1 RKEKRKMTEKLK
13 KKVEEKVNVSDHKE
27 PRSKH
32 MHDKDAGDEELLS
45 EMLHKAKMTKRAA
58 EECEKLRQ
66 QAKRKED
73 SRGVNPSAEKKQKS
87 EKKKEEKKKEKEVY
101 FDSSDSDSEGLM
113 VKALPIDL
121 ILKKRVIR
129 SKIVRERWMN
139 ENGLSNVME
148 IIKRQKWEN
157 LFKRRELVH
166 IDAVKEFYAKM
177 TVTHLKK
184 KNVVKSKV
192 RGVDSE
198 FDHEKLATIL
208 GVPGKNG
215 ICEYIKEVWEESKY
229 TKPLEI
235 TRRFANDD
243 TIMKARRVK
252 SVEMKPSQRFIHFL
266 VMKNV
271 IPRFGKR
278 DTTSFMD
285 HSYMDHLTARR
296 LVNLPR
302 VMMRHMSYVISV
314 KDHELPYGDWLTM
327 VFEAFGVP
335 LVDKKG
341 EEPKRYDFFEETFL
355 TMCKL
360 TRENGIWWIG
370 SGENRRSDD
379 DEATPEEEA
388 EDEDEG
394 NQDDFDWEAVIDDAT
409 VEGESG
415 SGEKFYDAEEE
426 AQGSPEL
433 HYEIPAEA
441 PPGFDLAEG
450 QGHSRS
456 RPLGSY

>member
-1 RKEKRKMTEKLK
+1 
-13 KKVEEKVNVSDHKE
+13 
-27 PRSKH
+27 
-32 MHDKDAGDEELLS
+32 
-45 EMLHKAKMTKRAA
+45 
-58 EECEKLRQ
+58 
-66 QAKRKED
+66 
-73 SRGVNPSAEKKQKS
+73 
-87 EKKKEEKKKEKEVY
+87 
-101 FDSSDSDSEGLM
+101 
-113 VKALPIDL
+113 
-121 ILKKRVIR
+121 
-129 SKIVRERWMN
+129 
-139 ENGLSNVME
+139 
-148 IIKRQKWEN
+148 RQKWEN

-177 TVTHLKK
+177 TVIHLKK
-184 KNVVKSKV
+184 RDFVKSKE
-192 RGVDSE
+192 RGVDLE

-208 GVPGKNG
+208 VVPGKNE

-243 TIMKARRVK
+243 TIMEARRVK
-252 SVEMKPSQRFIHFL
+252 SVEMKPFQRFIHFL

-271 IPRFGKR
+271 ITRFGKR

-285 HSYMDHLTARR
+285 LSYMDHLTARR

-327 VFEAFGVP
+327 VFDAFGVS

-341 EEPKRYDFFEETFL
+341 EEPKRYDYFEETFL

-370 SGENRRSDD
+370 SGENMRRDNAPA
-379 DEATPEEEA
+379 EETEEE
-388 EDEDEG
+388 EER
-394 NQDDFDWEAVIDDAT
+394 NQDGFDWEAVIDEAA

-415 SGEKFYDAEEE
+415 SGDKFYDAEDKE
-426 AQGSPEL
+426 QGSPEVQE
-433 HYEIPAEA
+433 EIPATTPQSSAQQKE
-441 PPGFDLAEG
+441 
-450 QGHSRS
+450 QGTAGVDPSSLIGEFRKS
-456 RPLGSY
+456 NFEIPSEFERPSPNPLETASELGKQIS